1 MKEPAA
7 LDVDA
12 RLRAASEAVELRRQD
27 VSGEGDLRAGVLEG
41 GDECPERPLRL
52 GELRNDVAQDVPGL
66 DRLRARL
73 SEWP

>member
-27 VSGEGDLRAGVLEG
+27 VSGEGISGRASSRVVTSVRS
-41 GDECPERPLRL
+41 DRSVS
-52 GELRNDVAQDVPGL
+52 ELRNDVAQDVPGL
-66 DRLRARL
+66 GPPPGSTERV
-73 SEWP
+73 P